1 MSTINS
7 THAFLIVTVMVIITA
22 ITRMTAFLVFDHGQD
37 LPRIAKYLGKT
48 LPPAVMS
55 FLLIYCLKGIDFTKG
70 QRGIPEIVCTVLALV
85 LHAIKRS
92 VFLSICLS
100 TALYMIMIRPELV
113 HKILGMLHIL

>member
-7 THAFLIVTVMVIITA
+7 THAFLIVTVMVVITA

-37 LPRIAKYLGKT
+37 LPRIVKYLGKS

-55 FLLIYCLKGIDFTKG
+55 FLLIYCLKGIDITTG
-70 QRGIPEIVCTVLALV
+70 QRGIPEIFCTILALA

-92 VFLSICLS
+92 VFLSICVS
-100 TALYMIMIRPELV
+100 TALYMIMIRPELIERIFAMF
-113 HKILGMLHIL
+113 H